1 MIAVDADVCAQLKDD
16 YRFFRYL
23 NKEETAVVTEYLQC
37 KFATAGEVLWN
48 EGDASDMAAFVVD
61 GKVEI
66 KKQTE
71 FAGKHVIVG
80 IYGQGS
86 IVGELCLLSGDP
98 RAVTATALID
108 TSLLMLSRDQ
118 FEKLLEDHPDLG
130 VKLLKGMFLA
140 LSTRLR
146 KSFERLASVF

>member
-1 MIAVDADVCAQLKDD
+1 MDSDQCAQLKDS

-37 KFATAGEVLWN
+37 RFLSAGEVLWN
-48 EGDASDMAAFVVD
+48 EGDPSDMAAFVVD
-61 GKVEI
+61 GRVEI

-71 FAGKHVIVG
+71 FVGKHVIVG

-98 RAVTATALID
+98 RAVTATALVD
-108 TSLLMLSRDQ
+108 TSLLMLSRAQ
-118 FEKLLEDHPDLG
+118 FDLLLETHPDLG
-130 VKLLKGMFLA
+130 AKLLKGMFLA

>member
-1 MIAVDADVCAQLKDD
+1 MDADQCAQLKDD

-23 NKEETAVVTEYLQC
+23 DKEETAVVTEYLQC
-37 KFATAGEVLWN
+37 RFAPAGEVLWN
-48 EGDASDMAAFVVD
+48 EGDPSDMAAFVVD

-71 FAGKHVIVG
+71 FSDKHVIVG

-86 IVGELCLLSGDP
+86 IVGELCFLSGAN
-98 RAVTATALID
+98 RAVTATALTD
-108 TSLLMLSRDQ
+108 TSLLMMSLEQ
-118 FEKLLEDHPDLG
+118 FERLQQDHPELG

-140 LSTRLR
+140 LSIRLR
-146 KSFERLASVF
+146 KAYERLASVF

>member
-1 MIAVDADVCAQLKDD
+1 MNTMDAELCAQLKDD
-16 YRFFRYL
+16 YRFFQYL
-23 NKEETAVVTEYLQC
+23 DKPETAVVTEYLQC
-37 KFATAGEVLWN
+37 RSVSAGEVLWH
-48 EGDASDMAAFVVD
+48 EGDASDTAAFVVD

-71 FAGKHVIVG
+71 FPGKHVIVG

-86 IVGELCLLSGDP
+86 IVGELCLLSGER
-98 RAVTATALID
+98 RAVSATALVD
-108 TSLLMLSRDQ
+108 TSLLMLSRAQ
-118 FEKLLEDHPDLG
+118 FDRLLEEHPDLG

>member
-1 MIAVDADVCAQLKDD
+1 MDAAQCAQLKDN

-23 NKEETAVVTEYLQC
+23 SKEETSVVTEYLQC
-37 KFATAGEVLWN
+37 RFISTGEVLWN
-48 EGDASDMAAFVVD
+48 EGDAGDRAAFVVD
-61 GKVEI
+61 GRVEI

-86 IVGELCLLSGDP
+86 IVGELCLFDNEP
-98 RAVTATALID
+98 REVTATALVD
-108 TSLLMLSRDQ
+108 TSLLMLTHDR
-118 FEKLLEDHPDLG
+118 FNLLLTEHPDLG
-130 VKLLKGMFLA
+130 SKLLKGML
-140 LSTRLR
+140 LTSSTRLR

>member
-1 MIAVDADVCAQLKDD
+1 VSVVASDQCAQLKES
-16 YRFFRYL
+16 YRFFQYL
-23 NKEETAVVTEYLQC
+23 DREETAVVTEYLQC
-37 KFATAGEVLWN
+37 GFAGAGEVLWN
-48 EGDASDMAAFVVD
+48 EGDPSGMAAFVVD
-61 GKVEI
+61 GRVEI

-86 IVGELCLLSGDP
+86 IVGELCLLSGET

-108 TSLLMLSRDQ
+108 TSLLMLSRQ
-118 FEKLLEDHPDLG
+118 RFEQLADEHPDLA
-130 VKLLKGMFLA
+130 VKLLQGMFLA
-140 LSTRLR
+140 LSNRLR

>member
-1 MIAVDADVCAQLKDD
+1 MTAIDADQCAQLKGD

-37 KFATAGEVLWN
+37 QFISAGEVLWN
-48 EGDASDMAAFVVD
+48 EGDHSDMAAFVVD
-61 GKVEI
+61 GRVEI

-71 FAGKHVIVG
+71 FVGKHVIVG
-80 IYGQGS
+80 IYGPGS
-86 IVGELCLLSGDP
+86 IVGELCLVGGDP
-98 RAVTATALID
+98 RAVTATALVD
-108 TSLLMLSRDQ
+108 TSLLMLSHDR
-118 FEKLLEDHPDLG
+118 FEQLLEEQPDLG
-130 VKLLKGMFLA
+130 AKLLKGMFLA